1 MAIKG
6 TPSHL
11 PNIGFA
17 TPKHII
23 PLIGGVGMCA
33 EYDLDKLAVRSEIAC
48 CFGSEG
54 LMLRKIGKILLVAA
68 VMGVGSVADG
78 TAQPVKQ
85 LRVTIPVIGMNF
97 LPLFVAVDKGLFA
110 KEGFDVEITSTS
122 GDGPD
127 VDALIAGSVQFTIST
142 PNRLLTSFEQG
153 KPLLAIMNMAN
164 RNAIDCVINKD
175 AAAKV
180 GITES
185 TPLDQRLKALK
196 GLKVAGTR
204 PGAFTYLVLVDYA
217 RRAGLVPQQDLQILG
232 VGGGPSMIAA
242 LENGAI
248 DVACNTSPTTDLMV
262 KRGKAVMFTY
272 NSVGKDP
279 AYDDFLFE
287 LLYVRP
293 DYAKQNPEIVR
304 AFCRALLAA
313 IADIRDTPA
322 RDQLPLLQKRF
333 PGVEDDMLIQVLE
346 TLKPI
351 FRRDGKVTPTAL
363 DKAIKFMLDTG
374 AIKTG
379 APWNQI
385 ATYDF
390 LPK

>member
-1 MAIKG
+1 MQNQHVSKKAG
-6 TPSHL
+6 SMPR
-11 PNIGFA
+11 
-17 TPKHII
+17 
-23 PLIGGVGMCA
+23 GM
-33 EYDLDKLAVRSEIAC
+33 EE
-48 CFGSEG
+48 
-54 LMLRKIGKILLVAA
+54 LMSRRIGKVLLLAAAMALGPVAA
-68 VMGVGSVADG
+68 V
-78 TAQPVKQ
+78 TAQTAKQ

-97 LPLFVAVDKGLFA
+97 LPLFIAVDKGLFA
-110 KEGFDVEITSTS
+110 KAGFHVEIISTS

-175 AAAKV
+175 TAARA

-217 RRAGLVPQQDLQILG
+217 KRAGLVPQQDLQILG

-242 LENGAI
+242 VENGAV

-262 KRGKAVMFTY
+262 KRGKAIMFTY

-279 AYDDFLFE
+279 AYEDFLFE

-293 DYAKQNPEIVR
+293 DYAQQNPEIVR

-322 RDQLPLLQKRF
+322 RDQLPLLRKRF
-333 PGVEDDMLIQVLE
+333 TGVEDDMLVQVLD
-346 TLKPI
+346 TLKPM
-351 FRRDGKVTPTAL
+351 FRRDGKVTPTSL

>member
-1 MAIKG
+1 
-6 TPSHL
+6 
-11 PNIGFA
+11 
-17 TPKHII
+17 
-23 PLIGGVGMCA
+23 
-33 EYDLDKLAVRSEIAC
+33 
-48 CFGSEG
+48 
-54 LMLRKIGKILLVAA
+54 MLRKIGKILLVAA
-68 VMGVGSVADG
+68 VMSLEPVADG
-78 TAQPVKQ
+78 TAQPLKQ

-110 KEGFDVEITSTS
+110 KEGFDVEIISTS

-175 AAAKV
+175 TAAKV

-217 RRAGLVPQQDLQILG
+217 KRAGLVPQQDLQILG

-242 LENGAI
+242 LENGAV

-262 KRGKAVMFTY
+262 KRGKAIMFTY

-279 AYDDFLFE
+279 AYEDLP
-287 LLYVRP
+287 R
-293 DYAKQNPEIVR
+293 
-304 AFCRALLAA
+304 
-313 IADIRDTPA
+313 PA
-322 RDQLPLLQKRF
+322 RRNCRHPRYSSQRSATAAPETVSRHRGRYVDPGSRNPQADF
-333 PGVEDDMLIQVLE
+333 PAGRQGD
-346 TLKPI
+346 T
-351 FRRDGKVTPTAL
+351 DGTR
-363 DKAIKFMLDTG
+363 
-374 AIKTG
+374 
-379 APWNQI
+379 
-385 ATYDF
+385 
-390 LPK
+390 

>member
-1 MAIKG
+1 MLASEMLG
-6 TPSHL
+6 H
-11 PNIGFA
+11 
-17 TPKHII
+17 
-23 PLIGGVGMCA
+23 CA
-33 EYDLDKLAVRSEIAC
+33 EELMSRSI
-48 CFGSEG
+48 
-54 LMLRKIGKILLVAA
+54 RTILLTAA
-68 VMGVGSVADG
+68 VASLASATTAA
-78 TAQPVKQ
+78 TAQPLKQ

-97 LPLFVAVDKGLFA
+97 LPLFVAADKGMFA
-110 KEGFDVEITSTS
+110 KEGFEVEIISTS

-127 VDALIAGSVQFTIST
+127 VDALIARSVQFTIST

-164 RNAIDCVINKD
+164 RNAIDCVINKET
-175 AAAKV
+175 AAKV

-185 TPLDQRLKALK
+185 TPIDQKLKALR

-217 RRAGLVPQQDLQILG
+217 KRAGLVPQQDLQILG
-232 VGGGPSMIAA
+232 VGGGPGMIAA
-242 LENGAI
+242 LENGAV

-262 KRGKAVMFTY
+262 KRGKAIMFTY
-272 NSVGKDP
+272 NSVGRDP
-279 AYDDFLFE
+279 AYEDFLFE

-293 DYAKQNPEIVR
+293 DYAKANPEIVR

-333 PGVEDDMLIQVLE
+333 TGVEDDMLIQVLE
-346 TLKPI
+346 ILKPM
-351 FRRDGKVTPTAL
+351 FPRDGKVTPTSL

-374 AIKTG
+374 AIKAG
-379 APWNQI
+379 APWAEI
-385 ATYDF
+385 ATYDY

>member
-1 MAIKG
+1 MSRYRTMIVLIAAAIG
-6 TPSHL
+6 L
-11 PNIGFA
+11 
-17 TPKHII
+17 
-23 PLIGGVGMCA
+23 
-33 EYDLDKLAVRSEIAC
+33 
-48 CFGSEG
+48 GS
-54 LMLRKIGKILLVAA
+54 AA
-68 VMGVGSVADG
+68 H
-78 TAQPVKQ
+78 AQSPKQ

-97 LPLFVAVDKGLFA
+97 LPLFVAADKGMFA
-110 KEGFDVEITSTS
+110 KEGFEVEIISTS

-164 RNAIDCVINKD
+164 RNAIDCVISKD
-175 AAAKV
+175 AAAKA
-180 GITES
+180 GITEN
-185 TPLDQRLKALK
+185 TPLEQKLKALK
-196 GLKVAGTR
+196 GLKLAGTR

-217 RRAGLVPQQDLQILG
+217 KRAGLIPQQDVQILG

-262 KRGKAVMFTY
+262 KRGKAMMFTY
-272 NSVGKDP
+272 NSLGKDP
-279 AYDDFLFE
+279 AYEDFLFE

-304 AFCRALLAA
+304 SFCRALLAA
-313 IADIRDTPA
+313 IADIRDRPA
-322 RDQLPLLQKRF
+322 TDQLPLLQKRF
-333 PGVEDDMLIQVLE
+333 SGVEDEMLIQVLE
-346 TLKPI
+346 TLKPM
-351 FRRDGKVTPTAL
+351 FRRDGKVTPTSL

-374 AIKTG
+374 AIKTT
-379 APWNQI
+379 APWDQI

-390 LPK
+390 LPN